1 MSVSLDYQLV
11 YNRRGSVVVSVH
23 WQIAAIILLI
33 ISLGLRI
40 WLKIENTDLGYELA
54 RERQATVSLDMERRE
69 LDLQLSVLLR
79 PDSLQREATTRLG
92 LGLLKPGQAK
102 KISYQ

>member
-23 WQIAAIILLI
+23 WQIVALVLLI
-33 ISLGLRI
+33 VSLGLRI

-54 RERQATVSLDMERRE
+54 RERQATVAYDMERRE
-69 LDLQLSVLLR
+69 QELQLSVLLR
-79 PDSLQREATTRLG
+79 PDSLQREASQRLG
-92 LGLLKPGQAK
+92 LGSLKSGEAK

>member
-11 YNRRGSVVVSVH
+11 YNRRGSIAVSVH
-23 WQIAAIILLI
+23 WQIVAVVLLI
-33 ISLGLRI
+33 VSLGLRI

-54 RERQATVSLDMERRE
+54 RERQTTVALDMERRE
-69 LDLQLSVLLR
+69 MDLQLSVLLR
-79 PDSLQREATTRLG
+79 PDSLQREASSRLG
-92 LGLLKPGQAK
+92 LAPLKTGQAK